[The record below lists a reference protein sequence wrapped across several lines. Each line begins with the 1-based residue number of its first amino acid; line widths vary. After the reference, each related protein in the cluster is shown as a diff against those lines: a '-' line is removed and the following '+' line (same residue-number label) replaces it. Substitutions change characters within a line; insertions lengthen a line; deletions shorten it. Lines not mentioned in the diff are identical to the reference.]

1 MHSEIRNSGRRRIEE
16 FIRAVINTMHTVCS
30 CRPENQDCA
39 AVPLILVTTTSL
51 RSLRQARRNCPLIAL
66 YWRHKLALVKCEF
79 LVRCSFRLLALSGVG
94 GALLCVRTKSYTD
107 YAACISMPCCK
118 RRRKKRSKEKE
129 ITRQLAKFFKT

>member
-1 MHSEIRNSGRRRIEE
+1 MHSEISNSDRRRIEE

-39 AVPLILVTTTSL
+39 AVPLILVTTTF
-51 RSLRQARRNCPLIAL
+51 RSFRQARRNCPLIAL
-66 YWRHKLALVKCEF
+66 YWRHELVKCEF
-79 LVRCSFRLLALSGVG
+79 LVRCLFRLLALSGVG
-94 GALLCVRTKSYTD
+94 GALLRVRTKSYTD

-118 RRRKKRSKEKE
+118 RKRKKKRSKEKE